1 MFEQGRQFMKSK
13 FTGQRDTESDKSKGM
28 TMPPFEDEYDEI
40 KLIGLADPK
49 TVKLKKTNIV
59 DVFSDRMTRRK
70 LGAGPISIDDL
81 SFLLWAVA
89 GMREIR
95 RDRVLRTVPSSG
107 SRHPFET
114 YFYADRVTG
123 LEPGLYRYIASQNAV
138 IPVSFDKA
146 LRDGLNTN
154 INNQW
159 FNCAVAFFW
168 VCNPYR
174 TEWCYTGR
182 SHKAATI
189 DVGHIGQNGYLAAEA
204 LGIGCC
210 TIGDYIQ
217 DIDKYLGVDGEDE
230 FCVYVAVF
238 GPYEN

>member
-1 MFEQGRQFMKSK
+1 MFEQDRQFMKSK
-13 FTGQRDTESDKSKGM
+13 FTGQRDTESDKSKGVP
-28 TMPPFEDEYDEI
+28 MPPFEDEYDEL
-40 KLIGLADPK
+40 KLIGLPNPK

-59 DVFSDRMTRRK
+59 AVFSERITRRK
-70 LGAGPISIDDL
+70 LGAGSISIDDL

-95 RDRVLRTVPSSG
+95 RDRILRTVPSSG

-114 YFYADRVTG
+114 YFYADKVTG
-123 LEPGLYRYIASQNAV
+123 LKPGLYRYIATQNAV
-138 IPVSFDKA
+138 LPVSFDEELKEE
-146 LRDGLNTN
+146 LNKD
-154 INNQW
+154 ISNQW
-159 FNCAVAFFW
+159 FHCAVAFFW

-174 TEWCYTGR
+174 AEWCYADQ
-182 SHKAATI
+182 SHKAAII
-189 DVGHIGQNGYLAAEA
+189 DAGHIGQNGYLAAEA

-210 TIGDYIQ
+210 TICDYIQ
-217 DIDKYLGVDGEDE
+217 DIDKHLGVDGENE